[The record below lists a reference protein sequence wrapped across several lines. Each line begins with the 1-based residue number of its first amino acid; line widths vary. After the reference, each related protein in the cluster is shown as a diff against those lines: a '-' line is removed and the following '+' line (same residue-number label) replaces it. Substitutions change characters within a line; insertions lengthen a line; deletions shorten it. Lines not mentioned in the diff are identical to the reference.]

1 MQYQVLNNWRTS
13 QSAANP
19 SLVLNSLLAGNLQ
32 GILRKSGRLAR
43 ICPSERS
50 KISLLEDNSLETGT
64 GNFIAQNREFIETN
78 REFAAS
84 CREFAA
90 SCRELSA
97 GCGKFPGGHYR

>member
-13 QSAANP
+13 QSAANL

-43 ICPSERS
+43 IFPSERS

-64 GNFIAQNREFIETN
+64 GNFIAQNREFMDEQGICCVLQGIVRRV
-78 REFAAS
+78 REIPRA
-84 CREFAA
+84 
-90 SCRELSA
+90 
-97 GCGKFPGGHYR
+97 GHYR